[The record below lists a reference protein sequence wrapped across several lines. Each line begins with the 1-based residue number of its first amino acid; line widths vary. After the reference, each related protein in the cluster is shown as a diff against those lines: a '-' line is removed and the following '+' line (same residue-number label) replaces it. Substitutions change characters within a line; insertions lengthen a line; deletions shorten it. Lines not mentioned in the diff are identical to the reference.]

1 MLAVRKKV
9 ALLLQP
15 NRYEHKLS
23 GYVDTF
29 LIVLICL
36 NVIEVILD
44 SIESFHR
51 EYVEQLL
58 WFEYFSIAIFTLE
71 YLLRVW
77 SCIDLDES
85 DPRPFFKQRLAYIC
99 TPMALIDLLAIIP
112 FYLSLFISLD
122 LRFLRVVRIL
132 RVFKL
137 TRYSVAMQLLLQ
149 VFKDEQRSFVAAFS
163 ILFTLLII
171 AASGIYVIEHDVQPD
186 KFGSIPEAMWWAM
199 ATLTTVGYGDVTPIT
214 PGGKFFGGLI
224 TIVSMGMVAL
234 PTGILASGFNM
245 QMKRRQQK
253 FTVLLKQ
260 ILRDGIVTEQEWA
273 DLEVLRKE
281 LDLDEEEAELIIQL
295 SEAKKQNMPE
305 CPHCGEVLHPARREE
320 DQ

>member
-1 MLAVRKKV
+1 MPTVREKV

-23 GYVDTF
+23 GYVDVF

-44 SIESFHR
+44 SVESFHR
-51 EYVEQLL
+51 EYAEQLL

-71 YLLRVW
+71 YLLRIW
-77 SCIDLDES
+77 TCIDLDES
-85 DPRPFFKQRLAYIC
+85 DSRPYLKQRLAYIC

-112 FYLSLFISLD
+112 FYLSLFVSLD

-171 AASGIYVIEHDVQPD
+171 AASGIYVIEHEVQPD

-281 LDLDEEEAELIIQL
+281 LDLDKEEAELIIQL
-295 SEAKKQNMPE
+295 SEARKQNMPE